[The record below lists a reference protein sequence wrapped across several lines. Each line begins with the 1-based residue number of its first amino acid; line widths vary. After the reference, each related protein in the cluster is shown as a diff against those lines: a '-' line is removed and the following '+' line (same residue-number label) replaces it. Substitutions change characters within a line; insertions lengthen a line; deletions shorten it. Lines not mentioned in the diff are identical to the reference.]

1 MGVVMELH
9 NGECFWPTTREVK
22 EDDVVEEAAEGEA
35 GNERA
40 RGSAD
45 MYRNMSQGDWQVIF
59 DEKKLGSRK
68 AYLLEN
74 KQVLSVGVFDEVSF
88 YILFRALGWHLE
100 EIHVTWAHLEKKWT
114 RLRLY
119 TISFEETVHTE
130 REDSI
135 MITKRCRQ
143 DFHIDGITDLVA
155 ASEHS

>member
-1 MGVVMELH
+1 MMRLLRLASILHSCLVFSVSLSILTDFAHFCLYYPFLH
-9 NGECFWPTTREVK
+9 NKHKSTHFSILLAFSWLLFGKIP
-22 EDDVVEEAAEGEA
+22 G
-35 GNERA
+35 
-40 RGSAD
+40 
-45 MYRNMSQGDWQVIF
+45 
-59 DEKKLGSRK
+59 RK

-88 YILFRALGWHLE
+88 YTLFRALGWHLE